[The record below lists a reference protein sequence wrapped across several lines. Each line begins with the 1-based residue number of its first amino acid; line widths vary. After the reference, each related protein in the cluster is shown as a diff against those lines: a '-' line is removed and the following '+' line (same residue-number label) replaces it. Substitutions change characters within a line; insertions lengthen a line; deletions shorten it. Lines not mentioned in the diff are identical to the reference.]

1 MVERIYPVTVNGV
14 QFEVRA
20 TSPQEAAERARAIDA
35 STTPRIIAREGSTRV
50 FERPNGQRYVVSPG
64 FSSTD
69 PEKVQQALSGMTGGQ
84 ISRQSIDESIIAQAP
99 FAARAG
105 EVARGIPFVG
115 SYLDEALGAVRGPEA
130 AASARMATGA
140 MQRQRPGETM
150 ALNIG
155 GGLASA
161 GLAAAAAP
169 ARAAGFLSN
178 IVGQGSRASQ
188 VARGAGAGL
197 LGGGIEGGVYG
208 FGEGTDMPSR
218 VSEAATGA
226 GFGGAIGAIGGAAS
240 PLIEAGVRNVTGLI
254 RRSDIAQIAATFGI
268 SPNAA
273 RVIKNTFEMGGDMN
287 AAMQRLQ
294 QAGSEGMLADAGEAA
309 QALLDATAASGPA
322 GAAAARGPIEERMTR
337 VGGRLET
344 GLTQQLGQPAEGP
357 VTAVSEIMARTGPQ
371 RTSAYDAA
379 YRVPINYAS
388 SEGAAI
394 ENLVF
399 NRIEPRIIMSA
410 IEEANAEMRDRGF
423 VNQQIMAQ
431 IAPDGTVQFVEMPNV
446 QQLDE
451 IKKALRALSRKAKN
465 TEGLVPIDT
474 PESLRL
480 ARQASAL
487 GDAIERATIDP
498 ATGVSLYGQAT
509 KLGGDTIQERD
520 AYALGERL
528 LSPRT
533 RVEEVGLELGRNPS
547 AAQIEAAQRG
557 LRTRI
562 DQVVGDVRR
571 IPSDPNIDARQA
583 LATLREMSSDNARA
597 KISQLM
603 GPRAQELFNMLDE
616 AMVAAE
622 TRAAM
627 AANSRTAMRQAT
639 QADVAELTS
648 PGVVGQALRGDPI
661 NTSRQL
667 IQAVTGYTDEF
678 TAQQRQRIYQDIA
691 RALTEARGPNAQI
704 ALRAL
709 DAAMAGQRLT
719 EEQTDILARL
729 VAGAITGG
737 VAPTAGRETAT
748 QFNQ

>member
-1 MVERIYPVTVNGV
+1 MTERIYPVTINGM

-20 TSPQEAAERARAIDA
+20 SSPQDAARLAQEIDP

-50 FERPNGQRYVVSPG
+50 FERPNGQRYLVSPG
-64 FSSTD
+64 FSSMD
-69 PEKVQQALSGMTGGQ
+69 PQRVEQALAGMTGGE
-84 ISRQSIDESIIAQAP
+84 ISRQAIDQSIIAQAP

-115 SYLDEALGAVRGPEA
+115 SYLDELMGAIRGPEA

-140 MQRQRPGETM
+140 MQRERPGETLG
-150 ALNIG
+150 LNILG
-155 GGLASA
+155 GVTSGGAA
-161 GLAAAAAP
+161 ALAAP
-169 ARAAGFLSN
+169 PRAVGLLSN
-178 IVGQGSRASQ
+178 IIGQGSRASQ
-188 VARGAGAGL
+188 VARGAGTGL
-197 LGGGIEGGVYG
+197 LVGGVEGGIYG

-218 VSEAATGA
+218 AAEAESGA
-226 GFGGAIGAIGGAAS
+226 GFGAGVGMIGGAAA
-240 PLIEAGVRNVTGLI
+240 PLVEAGVRNVTGLI

-268 SPNAA
+268 STNAA

-357 VTAVSEIMARTGPQ
+357 VTAVSEIMARTQPQ

-379 YRVPINYAS
+379 YRTPINYAS
-388 SEGAAI
+388 PEGAAI

-410 IEEANAEMRDRGF
+410 IEEANAEMRERGLM
-423 VNQQIMAQ
+423 NQQIMAQ
-431 IAPDGTVQFVEMPNV
+431 IAPDGTVRFVEMPNV
-446 QQLDE
+446 RQLDE

-583 LATLREMSSDNARA
+583 LATLREMSSDNARE
-597 KISQLM
+597 KISRLM

-627 AANSRTAMRQAT
+627 AVNSRTAMRQAT
-639 QADVAELTS
+639 QADVAEMTA
-648 PGVVGQALRGDPI
+648 PGVVGQALRGDPV
-661 NTSRQL
+661 NTTRQL

-678 TAQQRQRIYQDIA
+678 TAQQRQRVYQDIA

-709 DAAMAGQRLT
+709 DAAMSGQRLT
-719 EEQTDILARL
+719 DEQTDILARMI
-729 VAGAITGG
+729 AGSLAGG
-737 VAPTAGRETAT
+737 VTPAAGRATAT

>member
-1 MVERIYPVTVNGV
+1 MTERTYPVTVNGV

-20 TSPQEAAERARAIDA
+20 SSPQDAAQKAQQIDA
-35 STTPRIIAREGSTRV
+35 STTPRIIARQGSTRV

-69 PEKVQQALSGMTGGQ
+69 PERVQQALSGMTGGEIARGAADQ
-84 ISRQSIDESIIAQAP
+84 SIIAQAP

-115 SYLDEALGAVRGPEA
+115 SYLDELLGAVRGPEA
-130 AASARMATGA
+130 AASARMVSGA
-140 MQRQRPGETM
+140 MQRERPGETLG
-150 ALNIG
+150 LNVL
-155 GGLASA
+155 GGLAS
-161 GLAAAAAP
+161 GGAAALAAP
-169 ARAAGFLSN
+169 ARAAGLLGG
-178 IVGQGSRASQ
+178 VLGQGSRASQ

-197 LGGGIEGGVYG
+197 AAGAVEGGIYG

-226 GFGGAIGAIGGAAS
+226 GFGGGVGAIMGGAT
-240 PLIEAGVRNVTGLI
+240 PLVEAGVRNVTGLI

-268 SPNAA
+268 STNAA

-294 QAGSEGMLADAGEAA
+294 QAGSEGMIADAGEAA

-322 GAAAARGPIEERMTR
+322 GAAAARGPIEERMAR
-337 VGGRLET
+337 VGERLET

-357 VTAVSEIMARTGPQ
+357 VTAVSEIMQ
-371 RTSAYDAA
+371 RTQAQRANLYDQA
-379 YRVPINYAS
+379 YRTPINYADTS
-388 SEGAAI
+388 GQRI
-394 ENLVF
+394 ESILRS
-399 NRIEPRIIMSA
+399 RIEPDILSQA
-410 IEEANAEMRDRGF
+410 IREANAEMMDRGL

-431 IAPDGTVQFVEMPNV
+431 IAPDGSVTFVEMPNV
-446 QQLDE
+446 RQLDE
-451 IKKALRALSRKAKN
+451 LKKALNQLSRNARN
-465 TEGLVPIDT
+465 FEGAVPVET
-474 PESLRL
+474 QQSLRYS
-480 ARQASAL
+480 RQASDLRDAL
-487 GDAIERATIDP
+487 IE
-498 ATGVSLYGQAT
+498 ATGGSQGTYAQAV
-509 KLGGDTIQERD
+509 KIGGDTIQERN
-520 AYALGERL
+520 AYELGERL

-533 RVEEVGLELGRNPS
+533 RIEDVVLELGRNPS

-583 LATLREMSSDNARA
+583 LATLREMSSDNARQ
-597 KISQLM
+597 KISRLM
-603 GPRAQELFNMLDE
+603 GPRSQELFNMLDE

-639 QADVAELTS
+639 QADVAGLTA

-661 NTSRQL
+661 NTTRAL
-667 IQAVTGYTDEF
+667 VQAVTGYTDEF
-678 TAQQRQRIYQDIA
+678 STQQRQRIYQDIA
-691 RALTEARGPNAQI
+691 RALTEARGPDAQI

-709 DAAMAGQRLT
+709 DAAMSGQRLT
-719 EEQTDILARL
+719 DQQTDILARMI
-729 VAGAITGG
+729 AGALTGG
-737 VAPTAGRETAT
+737 VAPSAGRETAA

>member
-1 MVERIYPVTVNGV
+1 MVERIYPVTVNGM
-14 QFEVRA
+14 QYEVRA
-20 TSPQEAAERARAIDA
+20 SSPQEAAERARGIDA

-69 PEKVQQALSGMTGGQ
+69 PERVQQALSGMTGGE
-84 ISRQSIDESIIAQAP
+84 ISRQSIDEGIIAQAP

-169 ARAAGFLSN
+169 ARAAGLLSG

-197 LGGGIEGGVYG
+197 LGGGVEGGIYG

-218 VSEAATGA
+218 VSEAGTGA
-226 GFGGAIGAIGGAAS
+226 GFGGAIGAIGGAAT

-254 RRSDIAQIAATFGI
+254 RRSDIAQIASTFGI

-294 QAGSEGMLADAGEAA
+294 QAGSEGMIADAGEAA

-322 GAAAARGPIEERMTR
+322 GAAAARGPIEERMAR
-337 VGGRLET
+337 VGERLEA

-357 VTAVSEIMARTGPQ
+357 VTAVSEIMARTREDRSNLYNRAYQQPIDYTAPQ
-371 RTSAYDAA
+371 GRS
-379 YRVPINYAS
+379 
-388 SEGAAI
+388 I
-394 ENLVF
+394 ESILQT
-399 NRIEPRIIMSA
+399 RIEPNVLNQA
-410 IEEANAEMRDRGF
+410 IQEANAEMRDRGM

-431 IAPDGTVQFVEMPNV
+431 VGDDGQIRFVEMPNV
-446 QQLDE
+446 RQLDE
-451 IKKALRALSRKAKN
+451 LIKSLNALSRNARN
-465 TEGLVPIDT
+465 TEGLVPVET
-474 PESLRL
+474 PQSIRYR
-480 ARQASAL
+480 RQAQDLRQAV
-487 GDAIERATIDP
+487 ID
-498 ATGVSLYGQAT
+498 ATGGEDSPYRAAVQM
-509 KLGGDTIQERD
+509 GGDTIQERN
-520 AYALGERL
+520 AYELGERL

-597 KISQLM
+597 KISRLM

-627 AANSRTAMRQAT
+627 SANSRTAMRQAT
-639 QADVAELTS
+639 QADVAEMTA

-678 TAQQRQRIYQDIA
+678 SAQQRQRIYQDIA

>member
-1 MVERIYPVTVNGV
+1 MTERTYPVTVNGV

-20 TSPQEAAERARAIDA
+20 SSPQDAAQKAQQIDA
-35 STTPRIIAREGSTRV
+35 STTPRIIARQGSTRV

-69 PEKVQQALSGMTGGQ
+69 SERVQQALTGMTGGEIARGAADQ
-84 ISRQSIDESIIAQAP
+84 SIIAQAP

-105 EVARGIPFVG
+105 EVARGIPFAG
-115 SYLDEALGAVRGPEA
+115 SYLDELLGAVRGPEA
-130 AASARMATGA
+130 AASARMVSGA
-140 MQRQRPGETM
+140 MQRERPGETLG
-150 ALNIG
+150 LNVL
-155 GGLASA
+155 GGLAS
-161 GLAAAAAP
+161 GGAAALAAP
-169 ARAAGFLSN
+169 ARAAGLLGG
-178 IVGQGSRASQ
+178 VLGQGSRASQ

-197 LGGGIEGGVYG
+197 AAGAVEGGIYG

-226 GFGGAIGAIGGAAS
+226 GFGGGVGAIMGGAT
-240 PLIEAGVRNVTGLI
+240 PLVEAGVRNVTGLI

-268 SPNAA
+268 SANAA

-294 QAGSEGMLADAGEAA
+294 QAGSEGMIADAGEAA

-322 GAAAARGPIEERMTR
+322 GAAAARGPIEERMAR
-337 VGGRLET
+337 VGERLET

-357 VTAVSEIMARTGPQ
+357 VTAVSEIMQ
-371 RTSAYDAA
+371 RTQAQRANVYDQA
-379 YRVPINYAS
+379 YRTPINYADTS
-388 SEGAAI
+388 GQQI
-394 ENLVF
+394 ESILRS
-399 NRIEPRIIMSA
+399 RIEPDILSQA
-410 IEEANAEMRDRGF
+410 IREANAEMMDRGL

-431 IAPDGTVQFVEMPNV
+431 IAPDGSVNFVEMPNV
-446 QQLDE
+446 RQLDE
-451 IKKALRALSRKAKN
+451 LKKALNQLSRNARN
-465 TEGLVPIDT
+465 FEGAVPVET
-474 PESLRL
+474 QQSLRY
-480 ARQASAL
+480 ARQASDLRDAL
-487 GDAIERATIDP
+487 IE
-498 ATGVSLYGQAT
+498 ATGGSQGTYAQAV
-509 KLGGDTIQERD
+509 KIGGDTIQERN
-520 AYALGERL
+520 AYELGERL

-533 RVEEVGLELGRNPS
+533 RIEDVALELGRNPS

-583 LATLREMSSDNARA
+583 LATLREMSSDNARQ
-597 KISQLM
+597 KISRLM
-603 GPRAQELFNMLDE
+603 GPRSQELFNMLDE

-627 AANSRTAMRQAT
+627 AVNSRTAMRQAT
-639 QADVAELTS
+639 KADVAGLTA
-648 PGVVGQALRGDPI
+648 PGVVGQALRGEAI
-661 NTSRQL
+661 NTTQAL
-667 IQAVTGYTDEF
+667 VQAVTGYTDEF
-678 TAQQRQRIYQDIA
+678 STQQQQRIYQDIA

-709 DAAMAGQRLT
+709 DAAMSGQRLT
-719 EEQTDILARL
+719 DQQTDILARMI
-729 VAGAITGG
+729 AGALTGG
-737 VAPTAGRETAT
+737 VAPSAGRETAA

>member
-1 MVERIYPVTVNGV
+1 MTERTYPVTVNGV

-20 TSPQEAAERARAIDA
+20 SSPQDAAQKAQQIDA
-35 STTPRIIAREGSTRV
+35 STTPRIIARQGSTRV

-69 PEKVQQALSGMTGGQ
+69 PERVQQALSGMTGGEIARGAADQ
-84 ISRQSIDESIIAQAP
+84 SIIAQAP

-105 EVARGIPFVG
+105 EVARGIPFAG
-115 SYLDEALGAVRGPEA
+115 SYLDELLGAVRGPEA
-130 AASARMATGA
+130 AASARMVSGA
-140 MQRQRPGETM
+140 MQRERPGETLG
-150 ALNIG
+150 LNVL
-155 GGLASA
+155 GGLASS
-161 GLAAAAAP
+161 GAAALAAP
-169 ARAAGFLSN
+169 ARAAGLLVG
-178 IVGQGSRASQ
+178 ILGQGSRASQ

-197 LGGGIEGGVYG
+197 AAGAVEGGIYG
-208 FGEGTDMPSR
+208 FGEGTDMPGR

-226 GFGGAIGAIGGAAS
+226 GFGGGVGAIMGGAT
-240 PLIEAGVRNVTGLI
+240 PLVEAGVRNVIGLI

-268 SPNAA
+268 SANAA

-294 QAGSEGMLADAGEAA
+294 QAGSEGMIADAGEAA

-322 GAAAARGPIEERMTR
+322 GAAAARGPIEERMAR
-337 VGGRLET
+337 VGERLET

-357 VTAVSEIMARTGPQ
+357 VTAVSEIMQ
-371 RTSAYDAA
+371 RTQAQRANLYDQA
-379 YRVPINYAS
+379 YRTPINYADTS
-388 SEGAAI
+388 GQRI
-394 ENLVF
+394 ESILRS
-399 NRIEPRIIMSA
+399 RIEPDILSQA
-410 IEEANAEMRDRGF
+410 IREANAEMMDRGL

-431 IAPDGTVQFVEMPNV
+431 IAPDGSVTFVEMPNV
-446 QQLDE
+446 RQLDE
-451 IKKALRALSRKAKN
+451 LKKALNQLSRNARN
-465 TEGLVPIDT
+465 FEGAVPVET
-474 PESLRL
+474 QQSLRY
-480 ARQASAL
+480 ARQASDLRDAL
-487 GDAIERATIDP
+487 IE
-498 ATGVSLYGQAT
+498 ATGGSQGTYAQAV
-509 KLGGDTIQERD
+509 KIGGDTIQERN
-520 AYALGERL
+520 AYELGERL

-533 RVEEVGLELGRNPS
+533 RIEDVVLELGRNPS

-583 LATLREMSSDNARA
+583 LATLREMSSDNARQ
-597 KISQLM
+597 KISRLM
-603 GPRAQELFNMLDE
+603 GPRSQELFNMLDE

-639 QADVAELTS
+639 QADIAELTA

-661 NTSRQL
+661 NTTRAL
-667 IQAVTGYTDEF
+667 VQAVTGYTDEF
-678 TAQQRQRIYQDIA
+678 SAQQRQRIYQDIA
-691 RALTEARGPNAQI
+691 RALTKARGPDAQI

-709 DAAMAGQRLT
+709 DAAMSGQRLT
-719 EEQTDILARL
+719 DQQTDILARMI
-729 VAGAITGG
+729 AGALTGG
-737 VAPTAGRETAT
+737 VAPSAGRETAA

>member
-1 MVERIYPVTVNGV
+1 MVERTYPVTVNGM

-20 TSPQEAAERARAIDA
+20 SSPQDAARLAQEIDP

-50 FERPNGQRYVVSPG
+50 FERPNGQRYLVSPG

-69 PEKVQQALSGMTGGQ
+69 PERVQQALSGMTGGE
-84 ISRQSIDESIIAQAP
+84 ISRQAIDQSIIAQAP

-115 SYLDEALGAVRGPEA
+115 SYLDELMGAVRGPEA

-140 MQRQRPGETM
+140 MQRERPGETLG
-150 ALNIG
+150 LNILG
-155 GGLASA
+155 GVTSA
-161 GLAAAAAP
+161 GAAALAAP
-169 ARAAGFLSN
+169 ARAVGLLSN

-188 VARGAGAGL
+188 VARSAGAGL
-197 LGGGIEGGVYG
+197 LGGGVEGGIYG

-226 GFGGAIGAIGGAAS
+226 GFGGAIGAIGGAAT

-254 RRSDIAQIAATFGI
+254 RRSDIAQIASTFGI
-268 SPNAA
+268 STNAA
-273 RVIKNTFEMGGDMN
+273 RVIKNTFEMGGDIN

-337 VGGRLET
+337 VGGRLEA

-357 VTAVSEIMARTGPQ
+357 VTAVSEIMART
-371 RTSAYDAA
+371 SADRANLYNQA
-379 YRVPINYAS
+379 YRQPIDYAAPQGRS
-388 SEGAAI
+388 I
-394 ENLVF
+394 ESILQT
-399 NRIEPRIIMSA
+399 RIEPNVLNQA
-410 IEEANAEMRDRGF
+410 IQEANAEMRDRGL

-431 IAPDGTVQFVEMPNV
+431 IGDDGQVRFVEMPNV
-446 QQLDE
+446 RQLDE
-451 IKKALRALSRKAKN
+451 LIKSLNALSRNARN
-465 TEGLVPIDT
+465 TEGLVPVET
-474 PESLRL
+474 PQSLRYK
-480 ARQASAL
+480 RQAQDLRQAV
-487 GDAIERATIDP
+487 ID
-498 ATGVSLYGQAT
+498 ATGGENSPYRAAVQM
-509 KLGGDTIQERD
+509 GGDTIQERN
-520 AYALGERL
+520 AYELGERL

-583 LATLREMSSDNARA
+583 LATLREMSSDNARE
-597 KISQLM
+597 KISRLM

-627 AANSRTAMRQAT
+627 AVNSRTAMRQAT
-639 QADVAELTS
+639 QADVAEMTA
-648 PGVVGQALRGDPI
+648 PGVVGQALRGDPV
-661 NTSRQL
+661 NTTRQL

-678 TAQQRQRIYQDIA
+678 SAQQRQRIYQDIA

-709 DAAMAGQRLT
+709 DAAMSGQRLT
-719 EEQTDILARL
+719 DEQTDILARMI
-729 VAGAITGG
+729 AGSLAGG
-737 VAPTAGRETAT
+737 VAPTAGRATAT

>member
-1 MVERIYPVTVNGV
+1 MVERTYPVTVNGM
-14 QFEVRA
+14 QYEVRA
-20 TSPQEAAERARAIDA
+20 SSPQEAAERARGIDA

-69 PEKVQQALSGMTGGQ
+69 PERVQQALSGMTGGE
-84 ISRQSIDESIIAQAP
+84 ISRQSIDEGIIAQAP

-105 EVARGIPFVG
+105 EVARGIPFIG

-169 ARAAGFLSN
+169 ARAAGLLSN

-197 LGGGIEGGVYG
+197 LGGGVEGGIYG

-226 GFGGAIGAIGGAAS
+226 GFGGAISAIAGGAT

-254 RRSDIAQIAATFGI
+254 RRSDIAQIASTFGI

-322 GAAAARGPIEERMTR
+322 GAAAARGPIEERMAR
-337 VGGRLET
+337 VGERLET
-344 GLTQQLGQPAEGP
+344 GLTQQLGEPAEGP
-357 VTAVSEIMARTGPQ
+357 VTAVSEIMERTREDRSNLYNQ
-371 RTSAYDAA
+371 A
-379 YRVPINYAS
+379 YRQPIDYAAPQ
-388 SEGAAI
+388 GRDI
-394 ENLVF
+394 ESILQT
-399 NRIEPRIIMSA
+399 RIEPNVLNQA
-410 IEEANAEMRDRGF
+410 IQEANAEMRDRGM

-431 IAPDGTVQFVEMPNV
+431 VGDDGQIRFVEMPNV

-451 IKKALRALSRKAKN
+451 LTKSLNALARNARN
-465 TEGLVPIDT
+465 TEGLVPVET
-474 PESLRL
+474 PQSIRYR
-480 ARQASAL
+480 RQAQDLRQAV
-487 GDAIERATIDP
+487 ID
-498 ATGVSLYGQAT
+498 ATGGDESPYRAAVQA
-509 KLGGDTIQERD
+509 GGDTIQERN
-520 AYALGERL
+520 AYELGERL

-533 RVEEVGLELGRNPS
+533 RVEEVNLELGRNPS

-597 KISQLM
+597 KISRLM

-627 AANSRTAMRQAT
+627 SVNSRTAMRQAT
-639 QADVAELTS
+639 KENVAEMTA

-678 TAQQRQRIYQDIA
+678 SAQQRQRIYQDIA

-729 VAGAITGG
+729 VAGSITGG